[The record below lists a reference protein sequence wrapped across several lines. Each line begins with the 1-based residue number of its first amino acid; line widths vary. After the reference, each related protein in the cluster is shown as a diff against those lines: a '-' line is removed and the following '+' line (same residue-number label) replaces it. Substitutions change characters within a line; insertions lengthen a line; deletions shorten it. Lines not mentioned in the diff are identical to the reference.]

1 MRRPIQCEGIERG
14 PQRAAKIG
22 VAGSVLPQFSFGDIL
37 SGIGSVAKVAL
48 PAIAGMIP

>member
-22 VAGSVLPQFSFGDIL
+22 VAGSVQPQQFLSIL
-37 SGIGSVAKVAL
+37 GSIAKAAL
-48 PAIAGMIP
+48 PAIAGLIP